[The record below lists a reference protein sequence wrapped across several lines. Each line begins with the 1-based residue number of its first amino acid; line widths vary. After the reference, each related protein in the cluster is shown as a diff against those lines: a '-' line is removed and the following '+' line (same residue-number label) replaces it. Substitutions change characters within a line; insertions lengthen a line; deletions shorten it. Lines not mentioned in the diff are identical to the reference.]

1 MKNRFEIGQAFETE
15 IVAITDN
22 TIFLDL
28 SAKSEGVLDKAELA
42 DENGEVSVKEGDKI
56 NNIRYYRK
64 QARLTQLELA
74 DKLNVARSAVTHWE
88 KGTFQPNKEHI
99 RKMARVLKCKKDE
112 LMGGDDS

>member
-1 MKNRFEIGQAFETE
+1 MSVPEKRVQKIQPYEIAFNNSFDGF
-15 IVAITDN
+15 IIG
-22 TIFLDL
+22 FLVGFVNIKTHIL
-28 SAKSEGVLDKAELA
+28 SG
-42 DENGEVSVKEGDKI
+42 KEGDKI
-56 NNIRYYRK
+56 NNIRHYRK

-74 DKLNVARSAVTHWE
+74 DKLNVDRSAVTHWE

>member
-1 MKNRFEIGQAFETE
+1 MSVPEKRVQKIQPYEIAFNNSFDGFIISLLGG
-15 IVAITDN
+15 IVNIRTH
-22 TIFLDL
+22 IL
-28 SAKSEGVLDKAELA
+28 SG
-42 DENGEVSVKEGDKI
+42 KEGDKI

-74 DKLNVARSAVTHWE
+74 DKLNVDRSAVTHWE